1 MLECLSHSSN
11 QTILYSNNQNMRLW
25 ITGSGVVS
33 ALGVGKE
40 ATLQSLL
47 ASKSGIATVRYLLT
61 EHKEFPVGEVP
72 LSNEEMETRLGIKA
86 GTPTTRTS
94 LMGMLA
100 LGEALDSARLDT
112 AVLPK
117 VALVSGTTVGG
128 MDRSEQYYL
137 DFLEND
143 SRNDFIKTHDCGACT
158 EMIADHYG
166 TFASVT
172 TLSTACSS
180 AANAIIYGTRLIES
194 GKADIVVAGGS
205 ECITKFHLNG
215 FNALRILDTANCRP
229 FDDSRAGLNLGEGAA
244 FVVLESEVHALAR
257 GAKAEAYLDGYGNAC
272 DAFHQTA
279 SSADGEGAFRAMTQA
294 LERAGLKPSDIAY
307 INAHGTGTP
316 NNDSSESAAMRR
328 VFGDAVPPVSS
339 TKTFTGHTTSASG
352 SIEAVICM
360 LAMRNSFIPPNLN
373 FSKASDCVTPVA
385 QLRTGVELQHVLC
398 NSFGFGGNDSSLL
411 LSNPSS
417 GQFHNHAI
425 TQSNN
430 PAIYVYSA
438 QHISAQQPFSSEWMT
453 NPVLHTEPYVR
464 STEPD
469 YKPYIAPMEA
479 RRMGRLLKRAL
490 AVSKEALTQSG
501 IAMPDIIVTGTGLGC
516 IENTELFLDALCRE
530 GEQLLK
536 PTHFMQSTHNTI
548 SSLMAIQFGC
558 HGYNATYA
566 HKNIS
571 FDSALHDA
579 FMQLRSG
586 AGATALVGGH
596 DEMTPSYYNLLCK
609 AGYLGNEGEMA
620 SECSASVVIGTETRE
635 NVLCRIADMTMLYQP
650 APGQL
655 KEAVEAILVR
665 NGLAQSDIAGVLTG
679 FNGSEDSRRTYFDH
693 YSELFGTT
701 PMLKYKHLFGE
712 SYTASALA
720 LYVGATC
727 LAERT
732 IPQTLYADGQQHPTT
747 QPKAL
752 LLYNN
757 DDGKNHSLTL
767 LTAV

>member
-1 MLECLSHSSN
+1 
-11 QTILYSNNQNMRLW
+11 MRLW

-33 ALGVGKE
+33 ALGIGKE
-40 ATLQSLL
+40 ATLRSLL
-47 ASKSGIATVRYLLT
+47 ASKTGIATVRYLLT

-72 LSNEEMETRLGIKA
+72 MSNGEMEARLGIVA

-100 LGEALDSARLDT
+100 LGEALGAAHLEKT
-112 AVLPK
+112 ELPH

-137 DFLEND
+137 DFIEND
-143 SRNDFIKTHDCGACT
+143 TRNEFIKTHDCGACT

-166 TFASVT
+166 SFASVT

-180 AANAIIYGTRLIES
+180 AANAIIYGARLIES

-215 FNALRILDTANCRP
+215 FNALRILDTEQCRP

-244 FVVLESEVHALAR
+244 FVVIESEEHALLR

-279 SSADGEGAFRAMTQA
+279 SSSDGEGAFRAMTQA
-294 LERAGLKPSDIAY
+294 LDKAGLKPSDIAY

-328 VFGDAVPPVSS
+328 VFGNALPPVSS
-339 TKTFTGHTTSASG
+339 TKTFTGHTPSASG

-360 LAMRNSFIPPNLN
+360 LAMQHGFIPPNLN
-373 FSKASDCVTPVA
+373 FCGTTDCVEPVA
-385 QLRTGVELQHVLC
+385 QLRTGVELHHVLC

-411 LSNPSS
+411 LSSTSCKNTQAPKHSNIQTFKQSS
-417 GQFHNHAI
+417 NLFI
-425 TQSNN
+425 
-430 PAIYVYSA
+430 YSA
-438 QHISAQQPFSSEWMT
+438 QHISAQQPFSREWMT
-453 NPVLHTEPYVR
+453 DPVLHKEPYVR
-464 STEPD
+464 SREPD

-490 AVSKEALTQSG
+490 AVSKEALAQSG
-501 IAMPDIIVTGTGLGC
+501 VGMPDIIATGTGLGC

-548 SSLMAIQFGC
+548 SSLMAIQLGC

-579 FMQLRSG
+579 FMQLRG
-586 AGATALVGGH
+586 GTWLTALVGGH

-609 AGYLGNEGEMA
+609 AGYLGNKGEMA
-620 SECSASVVIGTETRE
+620 SECSASIVIGNESRE
-635 NVLCRIADMTMLYQP
+635 NAMCRLADMSMLYRPTTAQLKTVVDTML
-650 APGQL
+650 A
-655 KEAVEAILVR
+655 R
-665 NGLAQSDIAGVLTG
+665 NGLAQPDIAGVLTG
-679 FNGSEDSRRTYFDH
+679 FNGSQASRHTYFDH
-693 YSELFGTT
+693 YGELFGET
-701 PMLKYKHLFGE
+701 PMLHYKHLFGE

-720 LYVGATC
+720 LYVGASC
-727 LAERT
+727 LAEGT
-732 IPQTLYADGQQHPTT
+732 IPQTLYVDGQQPEGL

-767 LTAV
+767 LKANCVDSL